1 MSSNEKYTIKTP
13 VVSFAAWSGTGKT
26 TLIEKLI
33 PELKSHGL
41 RVAVIKHD
49 AHNFDVDKQGKDT
62 YRFTAAGADSVAI
75 TSATKAAVMVSH
87 GLEPEE
93 IVEMFP
99 ECDLILTEGFKAGP
113 FPKIAISRAETGKG
127 FPLEE
132 SQCIAFVTDESLPSV
147 KIPVFHI
154 DDTAGVAEFLI
165 RTFLPPRG
173 A

>member
-1 MSSNEKYTIKTP
+1 MLNNEKHAIKTP
-13 VVSFAAWSGTGKT
+13 VVSFVAWSGTGKT

-33 PELKSHGL
+33 PELKSRGL

-99 ECDLILTEGFKAGP
+99 ECDLVLTEGFKAGG
-113 FPKIAISRAETGKG
+113 FPKIAISRAEIGGG
-127 FPLEE
+127 FPVGEN
-132 SQCIAFVTDESLPSV
+132 QCIAFVTDEQVPES

-154 DDTAGVAEFLI
+154 DDAAGVAEFLI
-165 RTFLPPRG
+165 QTFLPGCG